1 MLNLRNLRVTI
12 DDFEII
18 NIDELTLRPG
28 ARLGLVGE
36 SGSGK
41 TMTAKA
47 IAGLLP
53 NEAKV
58 AGEVNFDGQNLLT
71 LGDRDL
77 AKVRGKRIGFVFQDP
92 ARSLNPMMRIGKQ
105 VSEAIRIHTNLK
117 GQAVTD
123 KVIDLLRQVQLPE
136 PETLL
141 RRYPH
146 QLSGGQQQ
154 RVMIAAAIAADP
166 DLLIADEPTTA
177 LDVTVQEEIL
187 RLLISLSEQR
197 KMSLLFV
204 SHDLGVVRFV
214 CNQVAVIYGGNIV
227 EAGDIDRIITVHSTA
242 TPPHS
247 WRPIR
252 ACPRTTTSRP
262 SSVDVCRPSRVRC
275 RRSADFRVVAASATV
290 ANMLPRSA
298 LLPRQLPPAR
308 PITVISA
315 GIPRK
320 EVSRD
325 IVHYPA
331 RFRRADVL
339 PLPPS
344 QDHLGW
350 QWLDPA

>member
-1 MLNLRNLRVTI
+1 MLQLRNLRVTI
-12 DDFEII
+12 DDHEII
-18 NIDELTLRPG
+18 NIDDLTLQPG

-58 AGEVNFDGQNLLT
+58 SGEVNFDGQNLLT
-71 LGDRDL
+71 LSDRDL

-123 KVIDLLRQVQLPE
+123 KVVDLLRQVHLPE

-187 RLLISLSEQR
+187 RLIISLSEQR

-227 EAGDIDRIITVHSTA
+227 EAGGIDNIINRPQHRYTA
-242 TPPHS
+242 
-247 WRPIR
+247 
-252 ACPRTTTSRP
+252 
-262 SSVDVCRPSRVRC
+262 
-275 RRSADFRVVAASATV
+275 
-290 ANMLPRSA
+290 A
-298 LLPRQLPPAR
+298 LLAANPGMPKDDNFSAFIGRRLQTISGSVPPIGR
-308 PITVISA
+308 FPS
-315 GIPRK
+315 GC
-320 EVSRD
+320 
-325 IVHYPA
+325 
-331 RFRRADVL
+331 RFRNRCHHATQNCENI
-339 PLPPS
+339 PPTTVS
-344 QDHLGW
+344 TSDHRYRCWHPEQGG
-350 QWLDPA
+350 QS

>member
-1 MLNLRNLRVTI
+1 MLHLRNLRVTI
-12 DDFEII
+12 DDYEII
-18 NIDELTLRPG
+18 NIDDLALQPG
-28 ARLGLVGE
+28 GRLGLVGE

-58 AGEVNFDGQNLLT
+58 SGEVNFDGQNLLT

-123 KVIDLLRQVQLPE
+123 KVVDLLRQVQLPE

-187 RLLISLSEQR
+187 RLLISDR
-197 KMSLLFV
+197 KS
-204 SHDLGVVRFV
+204 VV
-214 CNQVAVIYGGNIV
+214 
-227 EAGDIDRIITVHSTA
+227 
-242 TPPHS
+242 
-247 WRPIR
+247 
-252 ACPRTTTSRP
+252 
-262 SSVDVCRPSRVRC
+262 
-275 RRSADFRVVAASATV
+275 
-290 ANMLPRSA
+290 
-298 LLPRQLPPAR
+298 
-308 PITVISA
+308 
-315 GIPRK
+315 
-320 EVSRD
+320 
-325 IVHYPA
+325 
-331 RFRRADVL
+331 
-339 PLPPS
+339 
-344 QDHLGW
+344 
-350 QWLDPA
+350 

>member
-1 MLNLRNLRVTI
+1 MLHLRNLRVTI
-12 DDFEII
+12 DDHEII
-18 NIDELTLRPG
+18 NIDDLALQPG

-58 AGEVNFDGQNLLT
+58 SGEVNFGGQNLLT
-71 LGDRDL
+71 LGDREL

-105 VSEAIRIHTNLK
+105 VSEAIRIHTDLR

-123 KVIDLLRQVQLPE
+123 KVLDLLRQVQLPE

-166 DLLIADEPTTA
+166 ELLIADEPTTA

-214 CNQVAVIYGGNIV
+214 CNKVAVIYGGNIV
-227 EAGDIDRIITVHSTA
+227 EAGGIDNIINRPKHRYTA
-242 TPPHS
+242 ALLAANPGMPKDDNFSAFIGRRLRTISGSVPPVGRFPSGCRFRSRCQHASGQCETTPPV
-247 WRPIR
+247 
-252 ACPRTTTSRP
+252 TTSAPDHRYLCWHP
-262 SSVDVCRPSRVRC
+262 EQGG
-275 RRSADFRVVAASATV
+275 
-290 ANMLPRSA
+290 
-298 LLPRQLPPAR
+298 QL
-308 PITVISA
+308 
-315 GIPRK
+315 
-320 EVSRD
+320 
-325 IVHYPA
+325 
-331 RFRRADVL
+331 
-339 PLPPS
+339 
-344 QDHLGW
+344 
-350 QWLDPA
+350 

>member
-1 MLNLRNLRVTI
+1 MLQLRNVRVTI
-12 DDFEII
+12 DDHEII
-18 NIDELTLRPG
+18 NIDDLSLQPG

-58 AGEVNFDGQNLLT
+58 SGEVNFDGQNLIT
-71 LGDRDL
+71 LRDRDL

-105 VSEAIRIHTNLK
+105 VSESIRIHTNLK

-123 KVIDLLRQVQLPE
+123 KVIDLLHQVSLPE

-214 CNQVAVIYGGNIV
+214 CNQVAVIYGGSIV
-227 EAGDIDRIITVHSTA
+227 EAGGIDNIINRPQHRYTAALLAANPGMPKDDNFSTFMGRRLQTISGSVPPIGRFPSGCRFRNRCHHA
-242 TPPHS
+242 TQNCENTPP
-247 WRPIR
+247 
-252 ACPRTTTSRP
+252 TTVSTPDHRY
-262 SSVDVCRPSRVRC
+262 RC
-275 RRSADFRVVAASATV
+275 WHPEQGGQS
-290 ANMLPRSA
+290 
-298 LLPRQLPPAR
+298 
-308 PITVISA
+308 
-315 GIPRK
+315 
-320 EVSRD
+320 
-325 IVHYPA
+325 
-331 RFRRADVL
+331 
-339 PLPPS
+339 
-344 QDHLGW
+344 
-350 QWLDPA
+350 

>member
-1 MLNLRNLRVTI
+1 MLQLRNLRVTI
-12 DDFEII
+12 DDHEII
-18 NIDELTLRPG
+18 NIDDLSLQPG

-58 AGEVNFDGQNLLT
+58 SGEVNFDGQNLLT
-71 LGDRDL
+71 LSDRDL

-123 KVIDLLRQVQLPE
+123 KVVDLLRQVHLPE

-227 EAGDIDRIITVHSTA
+227 EAGGIDNIINRPQHRYTA
-242 TPPHS
+242 
-247 WRPIR
+247 
-252 ACPRTTTSRP
+252 
-262 SSVDVCRPSRVRC
+262 
-275 RRSADFRVVAASATV
+275 
-290 ANMLPRSA
+290 A
-298 LLPRQLPPAR
+298 LLAANPGMPKDDNFSAFIGRRLQTISGSVPPIGRFPSGCRFRNRCHHATQNCENIP
-308 PITVISA
+308 PITVSA
-315 GIPRK
+315 P
-320 EVSRD
+320 
-325 IVHYPA
+325 
-331 RFRRADVL
+331 
-339 PLPPS
+339 
-344 QDHLGW
+344 DHRYRCWHPEQGD
-350 QWLDPA
+350 QS

>member
-1 MLNLRNLRVTI
+1 MLQLRNLRVTI

-18 NIDELTLRPG
+18 NIDELDLAPG
-28 ARLGLVGE
+28 TRLGLVGE

-58 AGEVNFDGQNLLT
+58 SGEVLFEGQNLLT
-71 LGDRDL
+71 LSDRDL
-77 AKVRGKRIGFVFQDP
+77 AKLRGKRIGFVFQDP

-123 KVIDLLRQVQLPE
+123 KVIDLLRQVQLPN
-136 PETLL
+136 PEDLL

-166 DLLIADEPTTA
+166 DVLIADEPTTA

-204 SHDLGVVRFV
+204 SHDLGVIRFV
-214 CNQVAVIYGGNIV
+214 CDQVAVIYGGNVV
-227 EAGDIDRIITVHSTA
+227 ESGPIESIINQPMHRYTA
-242 TPPHS
+242 
-247 WRPIR
+247 
-252 ACPRTTTSRP
+252 
-262 SSVDVCRPSRVRC
+262 
-275 RRSADFRVVAASATV
+275 
-290 ANMLPRSA
+290 A
-298 LLPRQLPPAR
+298 LLAANPGMPKGDDFSAFIGKRLQTITGSVPAVGR
-308 PITVISA
+308 FPS
-315 GIPRK
+315 GC
-320 EVSRD
+320 
-325 IVHYPA
+325 
-331 RFRRADVL
+331 RFRNRCEYASESCAQSPAV
-339 PLPPS
+339 S
-344 QDHLGW
+344 QHGVGHSYRCW
-350 QWLDPA
+350 NPGNGGRP

>member
-1 MLNLRNLRVTI
+1 MLQLRNLRVTI
-12 DDFEII
+12 DDHEII
-18 NIDELTLRPG
+18 NIDDLTLQPG

-58 AGEVNFDGQNLLT
+58 SGEVNFDGQNLLT
-71 LGDRDL
+71 LSDRDL

-123 KVIDLLRQVQLPE
+123 KVVDLLRQVHLPE

-187 RLLISLSEQR
+187 RLIISLSEQR

-227 EAGDIDRIITVHSTA
+227 EAGGIYNIINRPQHRYTA
-242 TPPHS
+242 
-247 WRPIR
+247 
-252 ACPRTTTSRP
+252 
-262 SSVDVCRPSRVRC
+262 
-275 RRSADFRVVAASATV
+275 
-290 ANMLPRSA
+290 A
-298 LLPRQLPPAR
+298 LLAANPGMPKDDNFSAFIGRRLQTISGSVPPIGR
-308 PITVISA
+308 FPS
-315 GIPRK
+315 GC
-320 EVSRD
+320 
-325 IVHYPA
+325 
-331 RFRRADVL
+331 RFRNRCHHATQNCENI
-339 PLPPS
+339 PPTTVS
-344 QDHLGW
+344 TSDQRYRCWHPEQGG
-350 QWLDPA
+350 QS

>member
-1 MLNLRNLRVTI
+1 MLQLRNLRVTI
-12 DDFEII
+12 DDHEII
-18 NIDELTLRPG
+18 NIDDLTLQPG

-53 NEAKV
+53 NEEKV
-58 AGEVNFDGQNLLT
+58 SGEVNLDGQNLLT
-71 LGDRDL
+71 LSDRDL

-123 KVIDLLRQVQLPE
+123 KVVDLLRQVHLPE

-187 RLLISLSEQR
+187 RLIISLSEQR

-227 EAGDIDRIITVHSTA
+227 EAGGIDNIINRPKHRYTA
-242 TPPHS
+242 
-247 WRPIR
+247 
-252 ACPRTTTSRP
+252 
-262 SSVDVCRPSRVRC
+262 
-275 RRSADFRVVAASATV
+275 
-290 ANMLPRSA
+290 A
-298 LLPRQLPPAR
+298 LLAANPGMPKDDNFSAFIGRRLQ
-308 PITVISA
+308 TIS
-315 GIPRK
+315 G
-320 EVSRD
+320 
-325 IVHYPA
+325 
-331 RFRRADVL
+331 
-339 PLPPS
+339 
-344 QDHLGW
+344 
-350 QWLDPA
+350 

>member
-1 MLNLRNLRVTI
+1 MLHLRNLRVTI
-12 DDFEII
+12 DDHEII
-18 NIDELTLRPG
+18 NIDDLALQPG

-58 AGEVNFDGQNLLT
+58 LGEVNFGGQNLLT
-71 LGDRDL
+71 LGDREL

-105 VSEAIRIHTNLK
+105 VSEAIRIHTDLK
-117 GQAVTD
+117 GPAVTD
-123 KVIDLLRQVQLPE
+123 KVVDLLRQVQLPE
-136 PETLL
+136 PDTLL

-166 DLLIADEPTTA
+166 ELLIADEPTTA

-214 CNQVAVIYGGNIV
+214 CNNVAVIYGGNIV
-227 EAGDIDRIITVHSTA
+227 EAGSIDNIINRPMHRYTA
-242 TPPHS
+242 ALLAANPGMPKDDNFSAFIGRRLQTITGSVPPVGRFPSGCRFRNRCLHASERCATTPP
-247 WRPIR
+247 I
-252 ACPRTTTSRP
+252 TTCTPEHRYLCWHPEQGGQS
-262 SSVDVCRPSRVRC
+262 
-275 RRSADFRVVAASATV
+275 
-290 ANMLPRSA
+290 
-298 LLPRQLPPAR
+298 
-308 PITVISA
+308 
-315 GIPRK
+315 
-320 EVSRD
+320 
-325 IVHYPA
+325 
-331 RFRRADVL
+331 
-339 PLPPS
+339 
-344 QDHLGW
+344 
-350 QWLDPA
+350 

>member
-1 MLNLRNLRVTI
+1 MLQLRNLRVTI
-12 DDFEII
+12 DDHEII
-18 NIDELTLRPG
+18 NIDDLTLQPG

-58 AGEVNFDGQNLLT
+58 SGEVNFDGQNLLT
-71 LGDRDL
+71 LSDRDF

-123 KVIDLLRQVQLPE
+123 KVVDLLRQVHLPE

-227 EAGDIDRIITVHSTA
+227 EAGGIDNIINRPQHRYTA
-242 TPPHS
+242 ALLAANPGMPKDDNFSAFIGRRLQTISGSVPPIGRFPSGCRFRNRCHHATQNCENTPP
-247 WRPIR
+247 
-252 ACPRTTTSRP
+252 TTVSTPDHRY
-262 SSVDVCRPSRVRC
+262 RC
-275 RRSADFRVVAASATV
+275 WHPEQGGQS
-290 ANMLPRSA
+290 
-298 LLPRQLPPAR
+298 
-308 PITVISA
+308 
-315 GIPRK
+315 
-320 EVSRD
+320 
-325 IVHYPA
+325 
-331 RFRRADVL
+331 
-339 PLPPS
+339 
-344 QDHLGW
+344 
-350 QWLDPA
+350 

>member
-1 MLNLRNLRVTI
+1 MLQLRNLRVTI
-12 DDFEII
+12 DDHEII
-18 NIDELTLRPG
+18 NIDDLTLQPG

-58 AGEVNFDGQNLLT
+58 SGEVNFDGQNLLT
-71 LGDRDL
+71 LSDRDL
-77 AKVRGKRIGFVFQDP
+77 AKVRGKPIGFVFQDP

-123 KVIDLLRQVQLPE
+123 KVVDLLRQVHLPE

-187 RLLISLSEQR
+187 RLIISLSEQR

-227 EAGDIDRIITVHSTA
+227 EAGGIDNIINRPQHRYTA
-242 TPPHS
+242 
-247 WRPIR
+247 
-252 ACPRTTTSRP
+252 
-262 SSVDVCRPSRVRC
+262 
-275 RRSADFRVVAASATV
+275 
-290 ANMLPRSA
+290 A
-298 LLPRQLPPAR
+298 LLAANPGMPKDDNFSAFIGRRLQTISGSVPPIGR
-308 PITVISA
+308 FPS
-315 GIPRK
+315 GC
-320 EVSRD
+320 
-325 IVHYPA
+325 
-331 RFRRADVL
+331 RFRNRCHHATQNCENI
-339 PLPPS
+339 PPTTVS
-344 QDHLGW
+344 TSDHRYRCWHPEQGG
-350 QWLDPA
+350 QS